1 VLNAASITA
10 STMCRAGSRILD
22 GLLRRRVAGRAR
34 CTAEPTTQETKMD
47 NEAFNQSIRKFLRT
61 VGVKSQQ
68 EIEQAVAKA
77 SASGAIAGTET
88 FPATMTLRVAGLQLE
103 VEFDGEIRL
112 Q

>member
-10 STMCRAGSRILD
+10 SAMCRAGSRILD
-22 GLLRRRVAGRAR
+22 ALLRRHIAVRDAPRS
-34 CTAEPTTQETKMD
+34 PTPQEIEMD
-47 NEAFNQSIRKFLRT
+47 NETFNQSIRKFLRT